1 MNNAQ
6 HEIEIVWVSPEAKAL
21 PFVREKMALAPTR
34 TRKPTWPAHERLVAY
49 AVVGAGAK
57 GFNRRIARRVWVLH
71 NTDPKGYADADG
83 LVRSAPSEG
92 VVPVTVAPRE
102 PGVPA
107 DPELRARPLRWPK
120 V

>member
-1 MNNAQ
+1 
-6 HEIEIVWVSPEAKAL
+6 VWVSPEAKAL

-34 TRKPTWPAHERLVAY
+34 TRKPRWPAHERLVAY
-49 AVVGAGAK
+49 AVVSADAK

-71 NTDPKGYADADG
+71 DTDPKGYGDADG

-92 VVPVTVAPRE
+92 VVPATVAPRE

-107 DPELRARPLRWPK
+107 DPELRARPLPWPK